1 MKIAILFIFLYFNSY
16 VFGKEIKG
24 KVLHIESNKLIIK
37 ENISEFIGNVFA
49 QNGVYYLWGEKMIV
63 EFNNNDK
70 IEFITI
76 IGNVIVKQ
84 ENEEAKGD
92 YAIYNLWVEKINL
105 KGNVSLT
112 KEESI
117 LTGDELTLD
126 LINSTSIIKSNQ
138 ENKVKAKIIK

>member
-1 MKIAILFIFLYFNSY
+1 
-16 VFGKEIKG
+16 
-24 KVLHIESNKLIIK
+24 
-37 ENISEFIGNVFA
+37 
-49 QNGVYYLWGEKMIV
+49 
-63 EFNNNDK
+63 
-70 IEFITI
+70 
-76 IGNVIVKQ
+76 VIVKQ

-92 YAIYNLWVEKINL
+92 YAIYNLGVEKINL